1 MFSVVNA
8 TNNQNTIFFL
18 NSSVSQK
25 SDVDLTGYNQRVNKT
40 ALLSQSCMGE
50 SISLPSPASRGCS
63 YALAVIP
70 STAFKAKML
79 GVIPSCFLL
88 LVLYLFLIEL
98 RKILCFFKNLCNY
111 IVFT

>member
-1 MFSVVNA
+1 MFSVASA
-8 TNNQNTIFFL
+8 TNKTQFFFF

-25 SDVDLTGYNQRVNKT
+25 SEVDLTGYNQRVNKT
-40 ALLSQSCMGE
+40 TLLSQSCMGE
-50 SISLPSPASRGCS
+50 SFFLPSPASRGCS

-79 GVIPSCFLL
+79 GGIPSCFLL

-98 RKILCFFKNLCNY
+98 RKILCF
-111 IVFT
+111 